1 MGWRPFHSRL
11 LPSFVSITDSAVQ
24 ATAVKQ
30 CHEVSYLA
38 AFHKEVAMRPTI
50 VILLGLVLV
59 IIGFGAPVA
68 ADAFVGVV
76 KTVAG
81 DAVIEREGETIP
93 INTGME
99 IKEADVVKTGRKGT
113 VGLVFSDDTRIS
125 MGPNAEIVV
134 DAYLFE
140 PLEKKLSFVLRL
152 IRGTVSFLSGQ
163 MTKLSSE
170 SVQLVMPAAT
180 IGVRGTHVL
189 IKVD

>member
-11 LPSFVSITDSAVQ
+11 LPSFVSIADSAVQ

-99 IKEADVVKTGRKGT
+99 IKQADVVKTGRKGK
-113 VGLVFSDDTRIS
+113 R
-125 MGPNAEIVV
+125 N
-134 DAYLFE
+134 
-140 PLEKKLSFVLRL
+140 
-152 IRGTVSFLSGQ
+152 
-163 MTKLSSE
+163 
-170 SVQLVMPAAT
+170 PA
-180 IGVRGTHVL
+180 GCNDFR
-189 IKVD
+189 